1 MALSP
6 GHPLTRYEAGLSR
19 CGAVSRAARRAVA
32 QRRFRAGWGVPARV
46 RPGRGAAPVEI
57 IGRRVRG
64 RPRRPSAT
72 RRVGFAG
79 GTRHAREAEASE
91 TSEGILGG
99 VGSLAVIP
107 TWVAPPAQQI
117 VDCFRIC
124 YAGSGRDAVVPEGRA
139 RRRAVNWVTA
149 GQVSPISELTE
160 QPVPEHEA
168 RVAPDS

>member
-1 MALSP
+1 M
-6 GHPLTRYEAGLSR
+6 
-19 CGAVSRAARRAVA
+19 
-32 QRRFRAGWGVPARV
+32 
-46 RPGRGAAPVEI
+46 
-57 IGRRVRG
+57 
-64 RPRRPSAT
+64 
-72 RRVGFAG
+72 
-79 GTRHAREAEASE
+79 
-91 TSEGILGG
+91 
-99 VGSLAVIP
+99 GSLAVIP

-149 GQVSPISELTE
+149 GQVFPISELTE